1 MFFDCAAKTSAG
13 GTVVK
18 TKKRGSLRIDIH
30 CHYLNVDA
38 AARVKDRNPGQHE
51 PSVKYANQLT
61 RETNVKQMQ
70 ERAQKLSSIE
80 LRLKDMDRMGID
92 IQAVSPAP
100 NQTYY
105 WTEPGEG
112 AQLARMVNE
121 RIASIVAKWPGRFV
135 GLGTVPL
142 QDADL
147 AVNELTH
154 GVKSLGLRGVEIN
167 PSVNGFDLSDPRL
180 SLERFFA

>member
-38 AARVKDRNPGQHE
+38 AARVKDRNPGQYE

-105 WTEPGEG
+105 WAEDGLGLEVSRMINDRL
-112 AQLARMVNE
+112 AQ
-121 RIASIVAKWPGRFV
+121 IVATWPDRFV

-142 QDADL
+142 QNVDL
-147 AVNELTH
+147 AVTEL
-154 GVKSLGLRGVEIN
+154 
-167 PSVNGFDLSDPRL
+167 
-180 SLERFFA
+180 